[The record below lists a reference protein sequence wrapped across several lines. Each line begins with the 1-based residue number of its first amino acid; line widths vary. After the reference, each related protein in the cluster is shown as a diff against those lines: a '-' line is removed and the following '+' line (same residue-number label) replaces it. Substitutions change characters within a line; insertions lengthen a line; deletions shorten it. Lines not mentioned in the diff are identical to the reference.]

1 MKLSKTQNAKR
12 NIIAGVIN
20 KVITMI
26 LPFVVRSVIIYKLS
40 ADYLGLNNL
49 FSSILQV
56 LNLSEMGFS
65 NAVVYSMYKPIADN
79 DSKTICALMNFY
91 RKVYRVIGF
100 IVLGVGLLL
109 LPFLGD
115 LINGDYPQGIN
126 IYYLYLFYLVN
137 TVLSY
142 WMFAYK
148 NAILNAFQRTD
159 IISNV
164 NTISLGGMYVAQII
178 ILFTIR
184 NYYLYVAMMPF
195 FTVFQNLLIAR
206 ESRRLYPKYV
216 CEGTISDDTI
226 YKIKKQVSGLM
237 ISKICAVSRNSLDS
251 IFVSAF
257 LGLTITAMYGNYYYV
272 MNAVVAIL
280 NVIGNAFLAGVGNSI
295 VTESREKNYSDLM
308 KINFIYMWLSG
319 WCTVCLLCLY
329 QPFMELWVGEELM
342 FSVPVVILFCIYFY
356 SLEMGVIRGVYSD
369 AAGLW
374 WENRYRAIAESVAN
388 FVLNYIF
395 GKFFGIAGIIF
406 ATLVSLLVINYGLG
420 SQIVFKYYFKNGKL
434 IEYFKYHSIY
444 AFVTLVV
451 CGVTYFITVDLPL
464 DGILGLVVRILIC
477 CIVPNIIYVLVYYKT
492 RSYSVAIPWLLKV
505 LHLNRILSFLIPK
518 I

>member
-477 CIVPNIIYVLVYYKT
+477 GIVPNIISVLVYYKT